1 MRRLISGLL
10 LAAFL
15 AAPAALAH
23 HAGESYAARD
33 VVVSHAWTHEN
44 APSAHANAVFLTIVN
59 DGDQPDRLTGV
70 TGDFFSHAEI
80 QAPVLDDAGVLRTQ
94 TIASLE
100 IAPGQSLTLQPGGV
114 QIQLIG
120 LQSSHFPGDHFD
132 LTLQFEK
139 AGALTVEVEVEPL
152 RRDDAE
158 EPDSNV

>member
-1 MRRLISGLL
+1 MRRLISGVL

-59 DGDQPDRLTGV
+59 DGDEPDRLTGV

-80 QAPVLDDAGVLRTQ
+80 QVPVLDDAGVLHTRTV
-94 TIASLE
+94 TSLE

-120 LQSSHFPGDHFD
+120 LQSTHFPGDHFD
-132 LTLQFEK
+132 LTLRFEN
-139 AGALTVEVEVEPL
+139 AGAITVEVEVEPL
-152 RRDDAE
+152 RRDDQDD
-158 EPDSNV
+158 PDSNV